1 MNYQGS
7 GDKRLADIELF
18 YRRIRDQYEHENELY
33 NQRIIWLITIQALLY
48 ATVGLV
54 LQSLIESGMAVELN
68 FVHLFILLIAVLG
81 ILVALVASRTLT
93 NGRKAQ
99 EELRDF
105 WNDVLPSM
113 PGHKDYGH
121 LFPAVAGGTVKS
133 PRHGSIFRSGNLP
146 LYFILSW
153 IASAIILVGAA
164 FV

>member
-1 MNYQGS
+1 M
-7 GDKRLADIELF
+7 GDLGAIDQRLADMELL
-18 YRRIRDQYEHENELY
+18 YRRIRDQYEHENDLY

-54 LQSLIESGMAVELN
+54 LQSLIESGATVKFN

-81 ILVALVASRTLT
+81 IVVALVASRTLT

-105 WNDVLPSM
+105 WDEVLPSM
-113 PGHKDYGH
+113 PGQEKYGH
-121 LFPAVAGGTVKS
+121 LFPAVAGGTGKG
-133 PRHGSIFRSGNLP
+133 PRHDSIFRSGNLP
-146 LYFILSW
+146 LYFTMSW
-153 IASAIILVGAA
+153 MASAAILVGAV